1 VQSFNHTNAF
11 LTNRHLV
18 VWNRI
23 LRLMAVE
30 RNLCFSAALGLVL
43 AYWIIVSDGFGW
55 RKSSGVFSSAL
66 YGLLS
71 CWGVGIVVLA
81 KNAV

>member
-1 VQSFNHTNAF
+1 VQSLNHTNAF

-18 VWNRI
+18 VWNRMI
-23 LRLMAVE
+23 RLMAVG
-30 RNLCFSAALGLVL
+30 RNLCFSAALGLVPC
-43 AYWIIVSDGFGW
+43 YWIIVSDAFGW
-55 RKSSGVFSSAL
+55 QKSPGVFSSSL